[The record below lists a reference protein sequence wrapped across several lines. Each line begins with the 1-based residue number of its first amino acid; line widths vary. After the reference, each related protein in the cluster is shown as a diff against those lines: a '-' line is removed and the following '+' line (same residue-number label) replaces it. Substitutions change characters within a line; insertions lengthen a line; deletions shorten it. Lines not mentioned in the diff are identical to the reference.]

1 MSEVSHNEWMEMVK
15 NVNRGMVNT
24 RMAKAI
30 IEGDYRL
37 YKRESEED

>member
-30 IEGDYRL
+30 IGCT
-37 YKRESEED
+37 RERVRKIRWD